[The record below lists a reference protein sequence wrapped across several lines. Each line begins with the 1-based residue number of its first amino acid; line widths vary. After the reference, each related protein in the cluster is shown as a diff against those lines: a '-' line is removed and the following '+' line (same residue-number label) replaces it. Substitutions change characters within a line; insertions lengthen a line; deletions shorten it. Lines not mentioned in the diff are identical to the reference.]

1 MLLTAE
7 DTWEVAP
14 QHSTQAKA
22 DLTFPSHIPGQA
34 AQLKAHSTSK
44 ETLLWMCSLYHML
57 ANLTKN
63 TCKFCPE

>member
-14 QHSTQAKA
+14 QHSTEAKA

-44 ETLLWMCSLYHML
+44 ETLLWMCSLYHI
-57 ANLTKN
+57 
-63 TCKFCPE
+63 C